1 MSSGFDS
8 HRSSTSSGSTG
19 DSLDDVPLTLQD
31 SDSEQDRPRAG
42 NRLAA
47 PVAGLTLQNA
57 AGTGPSGVP
66 KLSLASIPNPSLS
79 MATTRRQHADYPTAP
94 HTHRGPPP
102 SLPLPPQGR
111 PVPKLSLASAAG
123 PAAAASG
130 PSSGLIPSGRHASS
144 PAFHRSSPSH
154 AEDASSTHTVQV
166 SLLST
171 AFSWSSDMAA
181 GSSNDDIS
189 SRFDQL
195 QARCSSALGI
205 APSQLDLYELRRLD
219 AASFTAAAGQKV
231 AFAVQGNRERP
242 RLLLCMPP
250 PPPCCPAV
258 HLAKHMQAFAAHAGS
273 CAPVPGAHLSTSH
286 RANRSPAPG
295 ASISL
300 HLVRAC
306 QPSGGAATSVH

>member
-47 PVAGLTLQNA
+47 PVARLTLQNA

-94 HTHRGPPP
+94 QTHRGPPP

-130 PSSGLIPSGRHASS
+130 PSSGLIPSGRHTSS

-154 AEDASSTHTVQV
+154 AAAEDASSAHTVQV
-166 SLLST
+166 SLLSM
-171 AFSWSSDMAA
+171 AFSWSCDVAA
-181 GSSNDDIS
+181 GSSSDDTS
-189 SRFDQL
+189 SSFDQL
-195 QARCSSALGI
+195 QVRCSSALGI
-205 APSQLDLYELRRLD
+205 TPSQLDLYELRRLD

-242 RLLLCMPP
+242 PP
-250 PPPCCPAV
+250 PACHPHCQAV
-258 HLAKHMQAFAAHAGS
+258 H
-273 CAPVPGAHLSTSH
+273 PGMH
-286 RANRSPAPG
+286 
-295 ASISL
+295 ASICW
-300 HLVRAC
+300 VRNEL
-306 QPSGGAATSVH
+306 PSST